1 MKTYLISG
9 IGADYRLFTHI
20 NLPEGYETR
29 YIHWITPAK
38 DETLP
43 AYASR
48 LAAQIDT
55 NEPFA
60 LIGFS
65 LGGIMA
71 VEIAKLFPPSL
82 TILISSV
89 PLSSHLP
96 PLYARAHRMQLS
108 KLASP
113 KLMKLLTSLKHL
125 LTMRSREDWKIMREV
140 IWSGDDRFISWA
152 IEAVLNWENT
162 TLPQPLYHLHGSWD
176 EIFPM
181 KLTRP
186 THIIR
191 RGGHTLIMSHAHI
204 INGLLRD
211 ILTTPVPKPAA
222 IPAI

>member
-20 NLPEGYETR
+20 SLPEGFETR
-29 YIHWITPAK
+29 YVHWISPAK

-43 AYASR
+43 AYARR

-55 NEPFA
+55 SEPFA

-71 VEIAKLFPPSL
+71 VEIAKIFQPSL
-82 TILISSV
+82 TILISSIPV
-89 PLSSHLP
+89 SSNLP
-96 PLYARAHRMQLS
+96 PYYTRAHRMQLS

-113 KLMKLLTSLKHL
+113 KLMKLLTSVKQL

-162 TLPQPLYHLHGSWD
+162 TVPKPFYHIHGSWD

-186 THIIR
+186 THIVP
-191 RGGHTLIMSHAHI
+191 RGGHTLVMSHPLI
-204 INGLLRD
+204 INNLLRE
-211 ILTTPVPKPAA
+211 ILTAPVPAA
-222 IPAI
+222 